1 MSALGDAP
9 SGPILPTPNP
19 PIGRSPIHRG
29 RLGAY
34 LGPLADRGA
43 PDHRADRSVVLRP
56 VLPSAPKAGEPLAQA
71 RLLPGDPHGL
81 DATACDELGVSGTG
95 PPIDEDSGD
104 PLDAGGPQRGPY
116 PVMPTG

>member
-1 MSALGDAP
+1 LARIWAHLLTAA
-9 SGPILPTPNP
+9 P
-19 PIGRSPIHRG
+19 PIT
-29 RLGAY
+29 
-34 LGPLADRGA
+34 A
-43 PDHRADRSVVLRP
+43 PTRSVVLRP

-81 DATACDELGVSGTG
+81 DATDDDGTACDELGVSGTG
-95 PPIDEDSGD
+95 PPIDEDPGD